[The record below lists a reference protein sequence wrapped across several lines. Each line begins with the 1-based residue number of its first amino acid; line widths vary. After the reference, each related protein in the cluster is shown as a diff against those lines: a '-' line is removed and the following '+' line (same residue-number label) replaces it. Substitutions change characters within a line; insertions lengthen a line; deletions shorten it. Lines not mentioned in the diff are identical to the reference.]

1 MPMMNTLR
9 TVVTPRI
16 DYQQCQACSKCKAQ
30 KECRF
35 KAIVRIDR
43 DEPPAIDAS
52 RCGGCATCV
61 ESCPF
66 GAILPPM

>member
-1 MPMMNTLR
+1 MNSLR

-16 DYQQCQACSKCKAQ
+16 DYERCQVCGRCVAARECK
-30 KECRF
+30 F

-52 RCGGCATCV
+52 RCGGCATCAQY
-61 ESCPF
+61 CPF
-66 GAILPPM
+66 EAILASR

>member
-1 MPMMNTLR
+1 MRVTNSWH

-16 DYQQCQACSKCKAQ
+16 DYEHCRACGTCLAAKG
-30 KECRF
+30 CRF

-52 RCGGCATCV
+52 RCGGCAACV
-61 ESCPF
+61 ASCPF
-66 GAILPPM
+66 GAVLPPL

>member
-1 MPMMNTLR
+1 MRITSPLH

-16 DYQQCQACSKCKAQ
+16 DYALCQACERCVAARGCK
-30 KECRF
+30 F
-35 KAIVRIDR
+35 KAIIRIDR

-61 ESCPF
+61 QACPY
-66 GAILPPM
+66 GAILRSM

>member
-1 MPMMNTLR
+1 MAMMSNLR

-16 DYQQCQACSKCKAQ
+16 DYERCNVCGKCTAAKG
-30 KECRF
+30 CRF
-35 KAIVRIDR
+35 KAIIRIDR

-52 RCGGCATCV
+52 RCGGCASCV
-61 ESCPF
+61 SDCPF

>member
-1 MPMMNTLR
+1 MRFITSLH

-16 DYQQCQACSKCKAQ
+16 DYEQCQACVKCVAAKSC
-30 KECRF
+30 KF
-35 KAIVRIDR
+35 KAIIRIDR

-61 ESCPF
+61 QACPF
-66 GAILPPM
+66 GAIVPP